1 MVCFDIPSP
10 HVNEMLCEDRHHIP
24 WFFILCLAVHVEGT
38 PSAETTFIHLFIHSF
53 IYQAF
58 IQYLYVV
65 DIVLDTGY
73 CTKQSKVSALMELT
87 I

>member
-24 WFFILCLAVHVEGT
+24 WIFILSLAVHVEVT

-53 IYQAF
+53 MLLIAHEPGTVLGARDSN
-58 IQYLYVV
+58 INKTNTL
-65 DIVLDTGY
+65 IV
-73 CTKQSKVSALMELT
+73 CCEP
-87 I
+87 